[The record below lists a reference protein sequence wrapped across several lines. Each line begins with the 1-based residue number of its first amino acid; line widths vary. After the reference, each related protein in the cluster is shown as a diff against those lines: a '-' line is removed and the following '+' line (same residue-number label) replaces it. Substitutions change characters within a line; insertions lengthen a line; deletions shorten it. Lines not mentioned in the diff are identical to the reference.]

1 MERVIPALPIRE
13 GLDGFQQYGSSAV
26 PTSHSC
32 AHVVVD
38 VVDAVDAVDAVG
50 DLGGTVA
57 LIDRRPRSTSEVLGV
72 GSDRYSEFVEGGGDA

>member
-13 GLDGFQQYGSSAV
+13 GLNGFQQYGSSAV

-32 AHVVVD
+32 AHVV
-38 VVDAVDAVDAVG
+38 VDAVDAVG

>member
-38 VVDAVDAVDAVG
+38 VVDAVDAVG